1 MRVRIALIIAVALGA
16 TACDSQPT
24 APAGDH
30 PAQRRTAA
38 TSGKANHDALYGGPS
53 NQCYGSIVLG
63 IARTW
68 PWTTDGWVEWPWT
81 YQYGAD
87 YAPPAG
93 SVELWIQTYGDEYGI
108 TSVRQLQLRF
118 CGA

>member
-16 TACDSQPT
+16 MACDSLPT
-24 APAGDH
+24 TPVGGR
-30 PAQRRTAA
+30 PEQTRTAA
-38 TSGKANHDALYGGPS
+38 TSGKANHDALYDGPS
-53 NQCYGSIVLG
+53 NQCYGSIILG

-68 PWTTDGWVEWPWT
+68 PWTTDGWIEWPWT
-81 YQYGAD
+81 YQYDAD

-93 SVELWIQTYGDEYGI
+93 SVKLWIDTYGDEYGI
-108 TSVRQLQLRF
+108 TSVRQLQRLF